1 MGISPMSSAK
11 CECNLKHA
19 ATFIGETDESAF
31 RAVVAVTGERRRQTG
46 KMVDVARAARF
57 EKLRIALAAIF
68 VPPADGAGIVN
79 AHGAVNVAPGVIAS
93 RR

>member
-31 RAVVAVTGERRRQTG
+31 RAVVAVTGERRHN
-46 KMVDVARAARF
+46 RAAR
-57 EKLRIALAAIF
+57 RWRM
-68 VPPADGAGIVN
+68 
-79 AHGAVNVAPGVIAS
+79 S
-93 RR
+93 C